1 MAKPYPAQPRISPA
15 TPEAQFRS
23 FIAKFDPAQQKLI
36 RAVRNTLKKRLP
48 AANELV
54 YDNYN
59 FFVIGYSHTERP
71 SDSILSLV
79 ADANAV
85 RIAFPYIGT
94 RLPDP
99 HKLLIG
105 SGVSNRA
112 LRLES
117 AKEVQ
122 RPEVEALISA
132 AAQLCK
138 PPLSIKGK
146 GRLIIRSVSAKQR
159 PRRKGR

>member
-1 MAKPYPAQPRISPA
+1 MAKSDSAQRRTKTA
-15 TPEAQFRS
+15 TPEAQLRS
-23 FIAKFDPAQQKLI
+23 FIEKFDPAQQKLI
-36 RAVRNTLKKRLP
+36 RAVRNALKKRLP

-99 HKLLIG
+99 QKLLTG
-105 SGVSNRA
+105 SGSMNRA

-117 AKEVQ
+117 AKELQ
-122 RPEVEALISA
+122 RPEVEELISA
-132 AAQLCK
+132 AIGLSKA
-138 PPLSIKGK
+138 PLSVNTKGS
-146 GRLIIRSVSAKQR
+146 LIIRSISAKQR
-159 PRRKGR
+159 PRRKAR